1 LIVATA
7 GHVDH
12 GKTSLIKQL
21 TGVDTD
27 RTAEEQRRGL
37 SINLGFAYLGVNEQ
51 HRIGFVD
58 VPGHQRFLN
67 TMIAGIS
74 GVDLVML
81 VVAADDG
88 PMPQTVEH
96 LDILR
101 TLGVQR
107 FLLVISKIDRVDEQ
121 RVAVVRQQSLALLP
135 DNTPYFAVS
144 CTHGQ
149 GIADLSACL
158 QDMAEEI
165 PARSA
170 QGYFRMSLDR
180 AFHLKGVGLVVTGT
194 VAAGTIEEGD
204 ELILQPQQRRVKVRT
219 IHAQD
224 QRASRAQAGQR
235 CALNLTGDVDK
246 DDINRGD
253 WLSHP
258 LAIAATHRFDAR
270 LQMLINSPIA
280 LKHLSP
286 VKLYLGA
293 KRIDARLF
301 LIERAADSSLL
312 RAGEQAL
319 VQLIVDGQ
327 VLCCRGDRFLLR
339 DYGETVTVAG
349 GVVIDPQAPRFGK
362 ARSARLQHLA
372 AMEQATPLQALSA
385 LLAAQQLVSLGA
397 FAASWNL
404 TAEEAADVLAAQ
416 SLQDIRRTD
425 SGGDTV
431 LASTE
436 LWLDYQSRL
445 LEFVRNWHG
454 AYPAEIGIAP
464 SALAK
469 GMGTEL
475 PAELLQPLLL
485 ELLKDQ
491 SLRLESGVLQVAGH
505 TPALDA
511 GTQQEWLRAEQLLRE
526 CGVQVPKVSQLA
538 EQLNVPVRQLESVLS
553 QAAKQGRLMRLTE
566 SRYALPSTLGEFSAA
581 VMKLATAQG
590 SVTVRDFRD
599 EAGCG
604 RNLAIEVLEYFDR
617 KQFTRRRGDA
627 RVIIDAELS
636 MRSFSE

>member
-27 RTAEEQRRGL
+27 RTTEEQRRGL

-88 PMPQTVEH
+88 PMPQTLEH

-135 DNTPYFAVS
+135 DNTPCFAVS
-144 CTHGQ
+144 CINGQ
-149 GIADLSACL
+149 GISELSACL
-158 QDMAEEI
+158 QDMTEEF
-165 PARSA
+165 PPRPA

-180 AFHLKGVGLVVTGT
+180 AFHLKGAGLVVTGT
-194 VAAGTIEEGD
+194 VGSGYIEEGD
-204 ELILQPQQRRVKVRT
+204 ELILQPQQQRVKVRT

-224 QRASRAQAGQR
+224 KRASRAQAGQR

-246 DDINRGD
+246 DDIARGD

-258 LAIAATHRFDAR
+258 QAGAACSRFDAR
-270 LQMLINSPIA
+270 LQMLVNSPVA
-280 LKHLSP
+280 LKHLSL

-301 LIERAADSSLL
+301 LIERSADSSAL

-319 VQLIVDGQ
+319 VQLIVDGR

-339 DYGETVTVAG
+339 DYGETLTLAG
-349 GVVIDPQAPRFGK
+349 GVVIDPQAPQFGK
-362 ARSARLQHLA
+362 AHAARLQHLA
-372 AMEQATPLQALSA
+372 AMELATPLQALTA
-385 LLAAQQLVSLGA
+385 LVAAQQLVSLGA

-404 TAEEAADVLAAQ
+404 TAEEASQVLAAPA
-416 SLQDIRRTD
+416 LKEVRRTEAD
-425 SGGDTV
+425 GDTL
-431 LASTE
+431 LASTQ
-436 LWLDYQSRL
+436 LWLGYRSRL
-445 LEFVRNWHG
+445 LEFVRLWHETH
-454 AYPAEIGIAP
+454 PAEIGFAP
-464 SALAK
+464 SVLAK
-469 GMGTEL
+469 NMDSEA
-475 PAELLQPLLL
+475 PAELVQALLL

-491 SLRLESGVLQVAGH
+491 SLRLESGVLQMPGH
-505 TPALDA
+505 TPALDT
-511 GTQQEWLRAEQLLRE
+511 GVQQDWLRVEQLLRQ

-538 EQLNVPVRQLESVLS
+538 EQLNVPLKQLEALLS
-553 QAAKQGRLMRLTE
+553 QAAKQGRLQRITA
-566 SRYALPSTLGEFSAA
+566 SRYALPSTLNDFAS
-581 VMKLATAQG
+581 VVTKLVTEQG
-590 SVTVRDFRD
+590 SVSARDFRD
-599 EAGCG
+599 AAGCG
-604 RNLAIEVLEYFDR
+604 RNLAIEVLEYFDA
-617 KQFTRRRGDA
+617 KHFTRRQGDT
-627 RVIIDAELS
+627 RIIIDAGLS
-636 MRSFSE
+636 SRPFNE